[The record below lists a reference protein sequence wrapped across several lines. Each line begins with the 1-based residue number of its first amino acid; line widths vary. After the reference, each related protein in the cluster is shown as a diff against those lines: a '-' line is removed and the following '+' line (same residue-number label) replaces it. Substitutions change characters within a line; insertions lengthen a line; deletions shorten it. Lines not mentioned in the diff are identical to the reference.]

1 MLKCY
6 TNHHAKFEIDR
17 TILICLDLL
26 KDISV
31 TDKRRYGRTDSKR
44 SLYPNKTKPIKLFH
58 PELLMLIIVLVL
70 LFLTIY
76 I

>member
-17 TILICLDLL
+17 TILICLNLL

-31 TDKRRYGRTDSKR
+31 TDKRTYGRTDSKR
-44 SLYPNKTKPIKLFH
+44 SLYQNKTKPVKLFH
-58 PELLMLIIVLVL
+58 PELPMLIIVLVL
-70 LFLTIY
+70 LV
-76 I
+76 